1 MVPWPIRWRQHA
13 LAAQRERKKYRYQCP
28 FGIPCP
34 LAMHDHDHVA
44 HVEHLGAV
52 VAVVQQQHPAHQ
64 HGRCQRPPLLLVA
77 GFRRW
82 RALGSAE
89 LRAHRVP
96 RAPAA
101 SLRHGARARPPAAR
115 TRSSRCRARCWRAP
129 ARRWLAPH
137 ISLEK
142 IGLFL
147 NNQDE
152 LEDELETQYGASKG
166 ARGRGPAQSNQGG
179 MKELCR
185 DEIPSC
191 AVSASR
197 MTELGCPQT
206 LGRRRRSTPNFRDSI
221 LHVNPHIGFS
231 SPPSWTPPSCAL
243 GGAR

>member
-13 LAAQRERKKYRYQCP
+13 LAAQRERKKSRYQCP

-96 RAPAA
+96 APLRRAYATAPAPGHRQPVRVHRDAARVVGEPLRAAGSHHTFRWRRIASFSTLRA
-101 SLRHGARARPPAAR
+101 SLR
-115 TRSSRCRARCWRAP
+115 TR
-129 ARRWLAPH
+129 
-137 ISLEK
+137 
-142 IGLFL
+142 
-147 NNQDE
+147 
-152 LEDELETQYGASKG
+152 Y
-166 ARGRGPAQSNQGG
+166 
-179 MKELCR
+179 
-185 DEIPSC
+185 
-191 AVSASR
+191 
-197 MTELGCPQT
+197 
-206 LGRRRRSTPNFRDSI
+206 
-221 LHVNPHIGFS
+221 
-231 SPPSWTPPSCAL
+231 
-243 GGAR
+243 